1 LLGVGAV
8 GNAAGIAV
16 FAATMAGSA
25 MAWRIKYSASRKSRN
40 AIPAA
45 HCRAG
50 PVAACLENAS
60 AASILICFKDAH
72 RDSP

>member
-25 MAWRIKYSASRKSRN
+25 MAWRSKYSASRKSRN

-45 HCRAG
+45 H
-50 PVAACLENAS
+50 
-60 AASILICFKDAH
+60 
-72 RDSP
+72 

>member
-8 GNAAGIAV
+8 GNAAAMEV

-45 HCRAG
+45 H
-50 PVAACLENAS
+50 
-60 AASILICFKDAH
+60 
-72 RDSP
+72 